1 MEVVTGDPLLGAG
14 GVPLPTCEQG
24 RVQHGHSSV
33 SARTV
38 MTTIESLSDTF
49 VAAPSPSTWTGPVP
63 VPDRDSAFY
72 WSGLRERRLLVSAC
86 NTCSYL
92 IHPPVAGCP
101 RCSGTDLGQRE
112 LAGTGI
118 VYSFTVVNREF
129 APGIKPPFI
138 VAIVQL
144 DEQADLR
151 MLTNLV
157 DVKIGDVR
165 MNQRV
170 RVVFQQVS
178 SDAALAFF
186 TPEES

>member
-1 MEVVTGDPLLGAG
+1 
-14 GVPLPTCEQG
+14 
-24 RVQHGHSSV
+24 
-33 SARTV
+33 
-38 MTTIESLSDTF
+38 
-49 VAAPSPSTWTGPVP
+49 
-63 VPDRDSAFY
+63 
-72 WSGLRERRLLVSAC
+72 
-86 NTCSYL
+86 
-92 IHPPVAGCP
+92 
-101 RCSGTDLGQRE
+101 
-112 LAGTGI
+112 
-118 VYSFTVVNREF
+118 VNREF

>member
-1 MEVVTGDPLLGAG
+1 
-14 GVPLPTCEQG
+14 
-24 RVQHGHSSV
+24 
-33 SARTV
+33 
-38 MTTIESLSDTF
+38 
-49 VAAPSPSTWTGPVP
+49 
-63 VPDRDSAFY
+63 
-72 WSGLRERRLLVSAC
+72 
-86 NTCSYL
+86 
-92 IHPPVAGCP
+92 
-101 RCSGTDLGQRE
+101 
-112 LAGTGI
+112 
-118 VYSFTVVNREF
+118 VNREF

-138 VAIVQL
+138 VAIVQM